1 MNVSRK
7 TARVRGVTLAELLTA
22 LVVVAVLGAVALPMF
37 RNHLLRVQRA
47 DAVDALIAVQSG
59 QDSYFGRNARYADGS
74 QLSAASPAGL
84 GLADRSKRGYYIL
97 ELRSG
102 ADGLGY
108 IVTARP
114 APQRGQSEDSRCVE
128 FSLDQN
134 GRRRALDS
142 AGSDRSADCWH

>member
-1 MNVSRK
+1 MR
-7 TARVRGVTLAELLTA
+7 ARGVTFAELLTA
-22 LVVVAVLGAVALPMF
+22 MVVVAILAAVAIPMF

-47 DAVDALIAVQSG
+47 DAIDALIAVQSG
-59 QDSYFGRNARYADGS
+59 QDHYFGRNARYADGS
-74 QLSAASPAGL
+74 QLSTAPPAGL
-84 GLADRSKRGYYIL
+84 GLEARSRRGYYLL

-108 IVTARP
+108 IVTAHR
-114 APQRGQSEDSRCVE
+114 APQFGATEDSRCVE

-142 AGSDRSADCWH
+142 EGNDRSADCWH